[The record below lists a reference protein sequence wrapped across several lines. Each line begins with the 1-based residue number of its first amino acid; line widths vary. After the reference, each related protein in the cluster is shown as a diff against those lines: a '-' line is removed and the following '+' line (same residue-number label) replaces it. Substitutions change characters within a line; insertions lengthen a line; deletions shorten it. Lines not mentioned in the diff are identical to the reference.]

1 MQKLTVDVDGKIR
14 IPADLV
20 DKHGLRPG
28 DELALVES
36 PGGLLV
42 CHDAK
47 FAAQMELA
55 ERVMSEDREALK
67 KLAE

>member
-1 MQKLTVDVDGKIR
+1 MQKLTVDVDGKIT

-47 FAAQMELA
+47 FAVQMELA